1 MPVTPINKDMIPTRP
16 RNMAIASNI
25 FDDDD
30 SKGVMPSD
38 DPTVNSAD
46 RVSKRRLLQEVEVP
60 ETSVLLQIA
69 EMRLSKE
76 SRRH

>member
-1 MPVTPINKDMIPTRP
+1 MIKLSVGYFTGEPFLLPVTPINKDMIPTRP

-46 RVSKRRLLQEVEVP
+46 RVSKRRLLAG
-60 ETSVLLQIA
+60 S
-69 EMRLSKE
+69 
-76 SRRH
+76 